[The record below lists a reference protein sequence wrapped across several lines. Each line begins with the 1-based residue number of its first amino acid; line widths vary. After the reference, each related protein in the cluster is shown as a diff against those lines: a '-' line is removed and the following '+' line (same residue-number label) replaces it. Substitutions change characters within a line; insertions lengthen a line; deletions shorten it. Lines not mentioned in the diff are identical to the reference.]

1 MGRKDNFVRNRGE
14 NFPNINNLILIG
26 KCTMIFINFHKV
38 VQKVFFQGIVN
49 FISSNFYLTLNW
61 LGGGVFGAL
70 QTLFFPSPFFDTKHH
85 EIFDFLLTFLFCLTG
100 LVGYMTVKTVKAQSV

>member
-49 FISSNFYLTLNW
+49 FISSNFYLTLNK
-61 LGGGVFGAL
+61 LGGGGGLGAL
-70 QTLFFPSPFFDTKHH
+70 QPLFFPSPF
-85 EIFDFLLTFLFCLTG
+85 LTLNI
-100 LVGYMTVKTVKAQSV
+100 Y